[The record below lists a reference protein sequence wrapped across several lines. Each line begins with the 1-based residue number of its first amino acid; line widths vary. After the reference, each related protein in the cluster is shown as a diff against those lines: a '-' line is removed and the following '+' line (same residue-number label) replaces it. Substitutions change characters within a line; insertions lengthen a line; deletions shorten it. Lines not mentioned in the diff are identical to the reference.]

1 MSSPIMTVAG
11 NQLAGP
17 ASVSGMKVTVLPTGL
32 IKPMTLI
39 GASVRRVPPTI
50 ARPRW
55 LLVLPLRNRSL
66 AVKRLVVA
74 LSAILSCFFT
84 GSVVSGTQADI
95 NEDRARYHYQMFCQ
109 GCHTPDGSGVNAVP
123 PLKGMMGVF
132 LRSQRG
138 REFMVQVPGSATSK
152 LDDAQL
158 AEVLNWCIETFSSSS
173 LVNGEYLPY
182 TAEEVGRLRQSPLQE
197 IEHTRAAVLADI
209 AQLSD

>member
-1 MSSPIMTVAG
+1 MMRWG
-11 NQLAGP
+11 RLALG
-17 ASVSGMKVTVLPTGL
+17 VS
-32 IKPMTLI
+32 
-39 GASVRRVPPTI
+39 
-50 ARPRW
+50 
-55 LLVLPLRNRSL
+55 
-66 AVKRLVVA
+66 VA
-74 LSAILSCFFT
+74 LQSLTI
-84 GSVVSGTQADI
+84 GSVVAAPQTAI

-158 AEVLNWCIETFSSSS
+158 AEVLNWCIENFSASS
-173 LVNGEYLPY
+173 LINGDYLPY

-197 IEHTRAAVLADI
+197 IDNTRAEVLAEI
-209 AQLSD
+209 ARLPE

>member
-1 MSSPIMTVAG
+1 MRWG
-11 NQLAGP
+11 RLALG
-17 ASVSGMKVTVLPTGL
+17 VS
-32 IKPMTLI
+32 
-39 GASVRRVPPTI
+39 
-50 ARPRW
+50 
-55 LLVLPLRNRSL
+55 
-66 AVKRLVVA
+66 VA
-74 LSAILSCFFT
+74 LQSLTI
-84 GSVVSGTQADI
+84 GSVVAAPQTAI

-158 AEVLNWCIETFSSSS
+158 AEVLNWCIENFSASS
-173 LVNGEYLPY
+173 LINGDYLPY

-197 IEHTRAAVLADI
+197 IDNTRAEVLAEI
-209 AQLSD
+209 ARLPE